1 MIQLDS
7 SWKGFRTTLAR
18 IKKALDESKSDQEIS
33 ITIEGDNGIQEYSF
47 ETVPTSE
54 AIKEIF
60 SGSKKLIGYVY
71 ISDRLRHKQIL
82 FEETET
88 VNTDPTPTKQS
99 APTGDFGNSLESLVT
114 QMKMMFTASEE
125 INRQRTQLLT
135 DSFNQQLN
143 ATRVM
148 YDERDKVFTELQ
160 RKEIELRIKE
170 VEMSQKKKTELLESV
185 IVGIGSGIKE
195 TIAWAKENPGDFAEV
210 FSLLRSKATN

>member
-18 IKKALDESKSDQEIS
+18 IKKTLDESDSDKEIS
-33 ITIEGDNGIQEYSF
+33 ITIEGDQGIQEYSF

-60 SGSKKLIGYVY
+60 AGSKKLIGYVY

-82 FEETET
+82 FEEIQS
-88 VNTDPTPTKQS
+88 VSSDPTPTKQS
-99 APTGDFGNSLESLVT
+99 EPIANFGNSLESFMA
-114 QMKMMFTASEE
+114 QMKLMMQASDE

-135 DSFNQQLN
+135 DSFSQQLN
-143 ATRVM
+143 ATKVM

-195 TIAWAKENPGDFAEV
+195 TISWAKENPGDFAEL
-210 FSLLRSKATN
+210 FSLIRSKPTN

>member
-18 IKKALDESKSDQEIS
+18 IKKALDESDSDKEIS

-60 SGSKKLIGYVY
+60 AGSKKLIGYVY

-82 FEETET
+82 FEEIQS
-88 VNTDPTPTKQS
+88 VSADPTPTKQS
-99 APTGDFGNSLESLVT
+99 EPIANFGNSLESFMA
-114 QMKMMFTASEE
+114 QMKLMMQASDE

-135 DSFNQQLN
+135 DSFSQQLN
-143 ATRVM
+143 ATKVM

-195 TIAWAKENPGDFAEV
+195 TISWAKENPGDFAEI
-210 FSLLRSKATN
+210 FSLLRSKPTN